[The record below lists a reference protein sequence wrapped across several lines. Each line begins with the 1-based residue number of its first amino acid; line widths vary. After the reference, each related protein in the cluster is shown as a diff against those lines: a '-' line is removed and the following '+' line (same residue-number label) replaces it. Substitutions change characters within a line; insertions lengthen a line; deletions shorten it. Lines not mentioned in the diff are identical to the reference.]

1 MILTIVIGI
10 GCCLAIAWLGL
21 VYLFLGYLIPR
32 RLRHGIQ
39 KLPRSQRKTFPL
51 RSSKGQ
57 VNLSSPLY
65 GRLPMRLVQPVDAAV
80 RRELL
85 ALVYGDEALALRLL
99 EQAAQRFPRQTDQ
112 WLYEK
117 VIYDLKRDRH

>member
-1 MILTIVIGI
+1 
-10 GCCLAIAWLGL
+10 
-21 VYLFLGYLIPR
+21 
-32 RLRHGIQ
+32 
-39 KLPRSQRKTFPL
+39 
-51 RSSKGQ
+51 
-57 VNLSSPLY
+57 
-65 GRLPMRLVQPVDAAV
+65 MRLVQPVDAAV